1 MALDDD
7 IANLRRIPLFE
18 DFEVE
23 ALRLLTFSAETK
35 LLRAGDA
42 LFRRGEPSDGGYIL
56 TNGSIALEKHDDGR
70 PADKVLR
77 PFALIGETALITET
91 TRPVTAIA
99 REPATILKITRALFL
114 RILEEFPN
122 TATRVRA
129 RVATRLTQLAQELKF
144 EA

>member
-70 PADKVLR
+70 PAAKVLR
-77 PFALIGETALITET
+77 PFALIGETALITQT

-114 RILEEFPN
+114 RILEEFPT

>member
-114 RILEEFPN
+114 RILEDFP
-122 TATRVRA
+122 TRRRA
-129 RVATRLTQLAQELKF
+129 CAPASPRA
-144 EA
+144 

>member
-1 MALDDD
+1 MARSLW
-7 IANLRRIPLFE
+7 RSTTTE
-18 DFEVE
+18 
-23 ALRLLTFSAETK
+23 
-35 LLRAGDA
+35 
-42 LFRRGEPSDGGYIL
+42 
-56 TNGSIALEKHDDGR
+56 R

-91 TRPVTAIA
+91 TRPVTAMA

-114 RILEEFPN
+114 RILEEFPT